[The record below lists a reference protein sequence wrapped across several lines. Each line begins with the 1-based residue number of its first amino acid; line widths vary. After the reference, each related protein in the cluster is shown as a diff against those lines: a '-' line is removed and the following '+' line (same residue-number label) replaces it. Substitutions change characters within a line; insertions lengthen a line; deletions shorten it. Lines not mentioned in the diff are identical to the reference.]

1 MFFKNMLFKNFFR
14 MALFKKFQNI
24 DWSNLIQFDLFDQI
38 WSNLIQTDP
47 NQAIHSDLDWSPG
60 LVWNW
65 EIPLSAI
72 ARRNLLLGGTAAAAW
87 EASLNIDDGRHLT
100 PCLTLWPFISTILLT
115 RATDD
120 PFLFPLIS
128 LWAVNCSFRV
138 VKCFGFNCEI
148 YILLFSKVSAWQIK
162 KVRLFGHSS

>member
-14 MALFKKFQNI
+14 IAFSKKFEI
-24 DWSNLIQFDLFDQI
+24 WSKLIQFDPN
-38 WSNLIQTDP
+38 WSK
-47 NQAIHSDLDWSPG
+47 PG
-60 LVWNW
+60 NSFRSRLKPWISLELRNSFVGNCKAQ
-65 EIPLSAI
+65 SATW
-72 ARRNLLLGGTAAAAW
+72 GTAAAAW

-128 LWAVNCSFRV
+128 LWAVDCSSREV
-138 VKCFGFNCEI
+138 ECLGFNCER
-148 YILLFSKVSAWQIK
+148 YNVLFSKVSAKQN
-162 KVRLFGHSS
+162 